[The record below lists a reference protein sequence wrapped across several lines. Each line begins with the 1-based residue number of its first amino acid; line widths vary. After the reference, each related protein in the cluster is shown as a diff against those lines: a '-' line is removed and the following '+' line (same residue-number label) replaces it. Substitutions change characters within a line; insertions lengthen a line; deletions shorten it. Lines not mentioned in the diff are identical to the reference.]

1 MQTINYSSMENTR
14 DIGQAN
20 RIIRSKIRS
29 ANTKEKVTE
38 LKNKS
43 KRLVSL
49 SASPSWKKKYN
60 IAALRKRAKE
70 EYKLTQKVAN
80 QRVTMIVK
88 QMKK

>member
-1 MQTINYSSMENTR
+1 MENTR

-29 ANTKEKVTE
+29 TKSKEKVTE

-43 KRLVSL
+43 KRLVGL
-49 SASPSWKKKYN
+49 STSPSWKKKYN
-60 IAALRKRAKE
+60 IAALKKRAKE

-80 QRVTMIVK
+80 KRLETISK